1 MAARLAIIATVITS
15 NIAFWSSS
23 FAAGDA
29 DIGSL
34 GDKMSGAFKCS
45 IYAQLFDDQKEQKRL
60 FQIGLKAARDLV
72 EGMKSRRDLI
82 GDEMMQYFLGVSTDF
97 VVGQMYADD
106 AEKAYNDIPL
116 EQRFFSSKDN
126 TQAKLQYRN
135 SNCSLI
141 Q

>member
-15 NIAFWSSS
+15 DIAFWSSS

-60 FQIGLKAARDLV
+60 FQIGLKAGRDLV
-72 EGMKSRRDLI
+72 EGIKGGHVFGDGDEFFASFFVDVFREVLI
-82 GDEMMQYFLGVSTDF
+82 GTKQDCIGVKRFYDF
-97 VVGQMYADD
+97 YGVGACAADVTFGF
-106 AEKAYNDIPL
+106 A
-116 EQRFFSSKDN
+116 
-126 TQAKLQYRN
+126 
-135 SNCSLI
+135 
-141 Q
+141 